1 MINVN
6 FPASFFKSLL
16 GSAFGAS
23 ADAIKLRLAI
33 GYLKLVKNSR
43 NLVIQMALL
52 IFFIVILSFG
62 FILIPV
68 SLCLYMPWNTTVKAI
83 VSLSFGLLYTIVPM
97 IALMVAFSEK
107 RWLSTSKLEKLIN
120 GK

>member
-1 MINVN
+1 MLKLNL
-6 FPASFFKSLL
+6 PASLFSSLL
-16 GSAFGAS
+16 GSALVAS
-23 ADAIKLRLAI
+23 SDAIKLKLAM
-33 GYLKLVKNSR
+33 GYLKMLKTSR
-43 NLVIQMALL
+43 NLVIQIALL

-68 SLCLYMPWNTTVKAI
+68 SLCLYMPWNTTTKAI

-107 RWLSTSKLEKLIN
+107 RWMSTSKLEKILD

>member
-1 MINVN
+1 MINLN
-6 FPASFFKSLL
+6 FPASLFKSLL
-16 GSAFGAS
+16 GSVFEAS
-23 ADAIKLRLAI
+23 ADAFKLRLAI

-43 NLVIQMALL
+43 NLVIQISLL

-62 FILIPV
+62 FILIPI
-68 SLCLYMPWNTTVKAI
+68 SLCLYMPWSTTVKAI
-83 VSLSFGLLYTIVPM
+83 VSVSFGLLYTIVPM

-107 RWLSTSKLEKLIN
+107 RWLSTTKLEKLLD